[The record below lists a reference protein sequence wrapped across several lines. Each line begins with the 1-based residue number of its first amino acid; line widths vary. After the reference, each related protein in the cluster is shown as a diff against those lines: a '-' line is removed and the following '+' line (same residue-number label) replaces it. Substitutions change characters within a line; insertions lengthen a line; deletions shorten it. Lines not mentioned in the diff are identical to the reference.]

1 MCHLY
6 HGKLLVI
13 SRGYVF
19 PKLCWSIIMFPM
31 NMATNWGPI
40 LHIQTPAYPVSQN
53 PHENPQHIIIP
64 LNHTKSPWNRHQ
76 NMFSRDIIYIYI
88 EYMFQEIL
96 QVTWYRLVSSIA
108 PQSRREL
115 GETSQDPIGASIQWW
130 LAACHGGFSRAYN
143 VGPPF
148 DS

>member
-31 NMATNWGPI
+31 NIATNWGPI

-76 NMFSRDIIYIYI
+76 NMFSRDIIYIYRI
-88 EYMFQEIL
+88 Y
-96 QVTWYRLVSSIA
+96 VSRNPPSDLVSSRLKHCATKSQRAGGNFAGSNRGLDPVVTGGMSWGIFEGIQCGA
-108 PQSRREL
+108 PVR
-115 GETSQDPIGASIQWW
+115 
-130 LAACHGGFSRAYN
+130 
-143 VGPPF
+143 
-148 DS
+148 